1 MDGMIRRL
9 QRRFIVIATSA
20 VVILLTISLGMVN
33 LFNFSR
39 ARQEVNATLNVLVEH
54 EGTFPEN
61 PEELRDD
68 HFYDD
73 SEEAYYQTRYFSV
86 WINAQGDVQEV
97 NLKHI
102 AAISEKEAGNIAK
115 RIFERGHN
123 IGRFYVGGTVYAYK
137 CRSLEN
143 GRCLIVVLNCT
154 RNLQTARNFLQNSI
168 FLGLLLTLLYVVIL
182 TFISRRV
189 IEPMRRN
196 IESQK
201 QFITNAG
208 HELKTPLA
216 IISANVEVLE
226 MLNGK
231 NEWTDSILNQTRR
244 GTQLVD
250 RLIVMAKAGER
261 EEVILSDVDFSAAAR
276 EAAESFKSVAE
287 KDGKHLELD
296 LTEDVHVLA
305 EERYLREL
313 VNILTDNGVKYC
325 DAGGTITVQLTGG
338 KGKNARLTVSNPYAD
353 GDKMDYSR
361 FFERFY
367 RADSSHTRDSRSAGY
382 GIGLAM
388 AQDLTTLFKGKISAS
403 YSLKK
408 REISFTVLLPGIKK
422 TGKTCPQEKED
433 AVQ

>member
-1 MDGMIRRL
+1 MEGMIRRL
-9 QRRFIVIATSA
+9 QRRFIVIATFA
-20 VVILLTISLGMVN
+20 VVILLMISLGMVN

-39 ARQEVNATLNVLVEH
+39 ARQEVNAILNVLVEH
-54 EGTFPEN
+54 EGVFPED

-68 HFYDD
+68 QLYDD

-86 WINAQGDVQEV
+86 WMNEKGDVQEI

-102 AAISEKEAGNIAK
+102 AAISEQEAGDLAK
-115 RIFERGHN
+115 HICERGRS
-123 IGRFYVGGTVYAYK
+123 IGRFLVGGSVYAYK
-137 CRSLEN
+137 CRQMNN
-143 GRCLIVVLNCT
+143 GRRLIVVLNCT
-154 RNLQTARNFLQNSI
+154 RNLQTARSFLQNSI
-168 FLGLLLTLLYVVIL
+168 CLGVILTLLYAAIL

-231 NEWTDSILNQTRR
+231 NEWTDSILNQTKR

-261 EEVILSDVDFSAAAR
+261 EEVILSDVNFSLAAE
-276 EAAESFKSVAE
+276 EAASSFRSVAE
-287 KDGKHLELD
+287 KDGKHLELSIM
-296 LTEDVHVLA
+296 EDVHVLA

-325 DAGGTITVQLTGG
+325 DAGGTITVQLSGG
-338 KGKNARLTVSNPYAD
+338 KGKNARLTVSNPYKD
-353 GDKMDYSR
+353 GEKVDYSR

-367 RADSSHTRDSRSAGY
+367 RADSSHARGARSAGY

-388 AQDLTTLFKGKISAS
+388 AQDLTTLFKGNISVA
-403 YSLKK
+403 YSVKK
-408 REISFTVLLPGIKK
+408 KEISFTVVLPAKK
-422 TGKTCPQEKED
+422 L
-433 AVQ
+433 